1 MSTNKLLL
9 ATLLATVLAPAF
21 AEETGEPQAAQTH
34 VMERRVVLPAGAHP
48 GMAGEGVAN
57 FHFSGKNIKNA
68 PYSADV
74 VTERVHTLADG
85 NQISRRNSALSYR
98 DSAGRTRH
106 EVRDQNGEVRA
117 ITIQDP
123 VEKVTYVLHPKD
135 KTATK
140 FARGAGARFE
150 VLSGSARASA
160 DAARAAADAARA
172 HAEQLRKDGKL
183 QVVERRKT
191 ADGEEIVIRRV
202 HRSDEAAPAAAREA
216 RPHIGPVMANA
227 FGDAQWA
234 SKAVTKDLGTRDMD
248 GIKAQGKQRTY
259 EIPAGAIGNRNPI
272 VVSDETWISP
282 DLQVAVYTKHS
293 DPRSGEFVYR
303 LQNLKRDE
311 PAAALFTV
319 PSDYTVKDVMAS
331 IKRKGEDKA
340 Q

>member
-9 ATLLATVLAPAF
+9 AALLATALAPAF
-21 AEETGEPQAAQTH
+21 AEETWEPQAAQTH

-48 GMAGEGVAN
+48 VMAGDGVVN
-57 FHFSGKNIKNA
+57 FHFGGKIVKNA
-68 PYSADV
+68 PYSAEV
-74 VTERVHTLADG
+74 VTERVQSLADG
-85 NQISRRNSALSYR
+85 NQISRSTSALSYR

-106 EVRDQNGEVRA
+106 EVRDKDGEARS
-117 ITIQDP
+117 ITIHDP

-135 KTATK
+135 KTATRL
-140 FARGAGARFE
+140 ARGAGARFDA
-150 VLSGSARASA
+150 LTGPARASA

-183 QVVERRKT
+183 QLVERRKT

-202 HRSDEAAPAAAREA
+202 HRNDEAAPAAAREA
-216 RPHIGPVMANA
+216 RRQIGPVLANA
-227 FGDAQWA
+227 FGDAQWT
-234 SKAVTKDLGTRDMD
+234 SKAVTKDLGTREFD

-272 VVSDETWISP
+272 VVSDESWISP
-282 DLQVAVYTKHS
+282 DLQVAVYTRHS

-319 PSDYTVKDVMAS
+319 PSDYTVKDVLAS